1 METTVQFRGYDRT
14 KYDLTDPYAQRY
26 MARDR
31 AMEAA
36 NVALVASALGWNC
49 TLPLARY
56 ALFRGSIC
64 TPIAYAVRVNMHRPP
79 PPPQY
84 AHNMRAHI
92 LPPGPLPQYAR
103 EYAYMR

>member
-49 TLPLARY
+49 TKD
-56 ALFRGSIC
+56 C
-64 TPIAYAVRVNMHRPP
+64 TCPKCKSRRK
-79 PPPQY
+79 
-84 AHNMRAHI
+84 
-92 LPPGPLPQYAR
+92 
-103 EYAYMR
+103 